1 MKSKSMRAVRIL
13 AMSLAL
19 VMTLGLSACGS
30 SESKAPADTQA
41 PEAPETSNAVPA
53 EETAKKIA
61 ILPYAMAQEFG
72 ADFVAAAQE
81 AGEAAGFEIQV
92 LDPNYDLQTEVSMLE
107 DLIVQGVDGI
117 IFSAIDST
125 SMGAVVEEVKAAGI
139 KIIDYDCVVDEGN
152 TDASIKS
159 NDTEG
164 GRAAAQ
170 IMMERLNDPNATVIV
185 YGTASTIGTGY
196 ARISGFK
203 SYIEENYPNVTIV
216 ETRPSEGAGTRD
228 GCRAWAVDMVTAY
241 PEASAF
247 FTFFGDGA
255 IGTYYG
261 LQEAGRDDII
271 IVGYDATAEQQQ
283 IMANDGVNCILTAS
297 IAQYPDE
304 MGRRAI
310 ETMTKLFD
318 GTYTRNGVD
327 DVIFVEPGIYYADT
341 SLN

>member
-1 MKSKSMRAVRIL
+1 
-13 AMSLAL
+13 
-19 VMTLGLSACGS
+19 
-30 SESKAPADTQA
+30 
-41 PEAPETSNAVPA
+41 
-53 EETAKKIA
+53 
-61 ILPYAMAQEFG
+61 
-72 ADFVAAAQE
+72 
-81 AGEAAGFEIQV
+81 
-92 LDPNYDLQTEVSMLE
+92 
-107 DLIVQGVDGI
+107 
-117 IFSAIDST
+117 
-125 SMGAVVEEVKAAGI
+125 
-139 KIIDYDCVVDEGN
+139 
-152 TDASIKS
+152 
-159 NDTEG
+159 
-164 GRAAAQ
+164 
-170 IMMERLNDPNATVIV
+170 MMERLNDPNATVIV

-297 IAQYPDE
+297 IAQYPDDPRSKTE
-304 MGRRAI
+304 PLDEWLDNKKI
-310 ETMTKLFD
+310 DIMTDLCVVITFQD
-318 GTYTRNGVD
+318 GTEEEVCLGGDLTGRKEGKAILSGTFD
-327 DVIFVEPGIYYADT
+327 KILPLDT
-341 SLN
+341 VKSITIGDLTIPVPQS